1 MKSSDMTS
9 CAIWDKIG
17 DIPKKN
23 CGSQIVLHRLHSIT
37 VASYTNINANLQED
51 LFSMFAGAYRLSTI
65 NNVPLCTS
73 QIEASTSPP
82 GHTPGIWLCIMPGEG
97 GIWTLP
103 WKGGGGEFEQIY
115 LLF

>member
-1 MKSSDMTS
+1 MQFEIRL
-9 CAIWDKIG
+9 AIFL
-17 DIPKKN
+17 KKN

-65 NNVPLCTS
+65 NNVPLCTG

-82 GHTPGIWLCIMPGEG
+82 GHTPGI
-97 GIWTLP
+97 
-103 WKGGGGEFEQIY
+103 
-115 LLF
+115 

>member
-1 MKSSDMTS
+1 MQFEIRL
-9 CAIWDKIG
+9 AIFL
-17 DIPKKN
+17 KKN

-65 NNVPLCTS
+65 NNIPLCTG
-73 QIEASTSPP
+73 QIEDSTSPP
-82 GHTPGIWLCIMPGEG
+82 GHTQAFDCASCLERGEFECCLG
-97 GIWTLP
+97 R
-103 WKGGGGEFEQIY
+103 GGEFEQIY